1 MNAVALLRPD
11 VSPSAVEPFHHADCD
26 IQIQENLERS
36 EHVDAALIFGGD
48 GTIHR
53 HLPQLY
59 KHNIPVLVVPKGRG
73 NDFAKALGIN
83 NERTAL
89 RAWQQFC
96 SGGKNVQQ
104 IDLGL
109 IRSGAEE
116 ILFCCVAGMGLDSAA
131 NARANRMPV
140 WLPGSV
146 GYLIAALRSLASF
159 KPVEMKVR
167 AGQREI
173 QRCVFFV
180 AVGNA
185 QSYGGGL
192 KVTPH
197 AQLDDGLLDVCVVG
211 RMNKFKLLC
220 CLPTV
225 FFGEHLRIRQV
236 EYLQSQ
242 GVRIESARPLD
253 VYADGDYACQT
264 PVEISLLPRALRVI
278 MPSEQK

>member
-1 MNAVALLRPD
+1 MIVAALLRPD
-11 VSPSAVEPFHHADCD
+11 VSSKAVEPFLHPGCD
-26 IQIQENLERS
+26 IQNRTSLNDS
-36 EHVDAALIFGGD
+36 PHLDAALIFGGD

-59 KHNIPVLVVPKGRG
+59 KYNIPALIVPKGRG
-73 NDFAKALGIN
+73 NDFAKALGIT

-96 SGGKNVQQ
+96 SGAKNVKQ

-109 IRSGAEE
+109 IRAGTEE

-131 NARANRMPV
+131 NAQANRMPV
-140 WLPGSV
+140 WLRGSA
-146 GYLIAALRSLASF
+146 GYLLAALRSLSAF
-159 KPVEMKVR
+159 VPVEVKIS
-167 AGQREI
+167 AGEREI
-173 QRCVFFV
+173 LRSVFFV

-185 QSYGGGL
+185 QSYGGGM
-192 KVTPH
+192 KVTPQ
-197 AQLDDGLLDVCVVG
+197 AQLDDGLLDVCIVG

-225 FFGEHLRIRQV
+225 FFGGHVRIKQV
-236 EYLQSQ
+236 EYSQSK
-242 GVRIESARPLD
+242 GVHIESARPLD

-264 PVEISLLPRALRVI
+264 PVEISLLPRALQVI
-278 MPSEQK
+278 VPV